1 MKYIFKLIIILSLL
15 SIASMSVVAQEP
27 IGVIAK
33 SKGATFHKKFN
44 ADDYDS
50 KAVMGTQLKNHDWI
64 KTREDGFVAI
74 FFLDDKSQLKIKG
87 NSEMEILAA
96 VERGKISKTISL
108 DYGTVK
114 ATVSKQKG
122 EFRIATPTSVASVKG
137 TEWWVQSNE
146 DGDTFTVLEGI
157 VEVENLISGLV
168 QNVGVDETATS
179 NPDGSVTVEETVTG
193 DVPDDP
199 ESDDDPEEET
209 STIHELRIKMVNEET
224 QAEKFIIIEYAE

>member
-1 MKYIFKLIIILSLL
+1 MKHISKTSAFIILS
-15 SIASMSVVAQEP
+15 IFFASLNYAQESV
-27 IGVIAK
+27 GVIAK
-33 SKGATFHKKFN
+33 SKGGTFHKKFN
-44 ADDYDS
+44 ADDYNPN
-50 KAVMGTQLKNHDWI
+50 AVMGTQLKNHDWI
-64 KTREDGFVAI
+64 KTGDDGFIAI

-87 NSEMEILAA
+87 NSELEILAA

-146 DGDTFTVLEGI
+146 NGDVFTVINGI

-168 QNVGVDETATS
+168 QNVGQNNTATS
-179 NPDGSVTVEETVTG
+179 GSDGSVEVTETVDG
-193 DVPDDP
+193 NIPDDP
-199 ESDDDPEEET
+199 ETDETQDGDT
-209 STIHELRIKMVNEET
+209 STIHELKIRMVNEET
-224 QAEKFIIIEYAE
+224 NTDKFIIIEYAE